1 MKEAIAI
8 YKRALGFYSDE
19 FIGYVG
25 IPKEEIIESND
36 DDNITISSSAISI
49 VESVLKEKI
58 KGYEG
63 YYRFSLV
70 DKSKVIK
77 KLQKKQ
83 YEIAKQLSSIVD

>member
-1 MKEAIAI
+1 MKEAIAV

-25 IPKEEIIESND
+25 IPKEKIIENND
-36 DDNITISSSAISI
+36 DDITISSSAISI

-58 KGYEG
+58 KGNKG

>member
-1 MKEAIAI
+1 MKEAIAVHE
-8 YKRALGFYSDE
+8 RALGLCADE

-25 IPKEEIIESND
+25 IPKEEIIGNND
-36 DDNITISSSAISI
+36 GEITISSSAISI
-49 VESVLKEKI
+49 AESVLKENI

-63 YYRFSLV
+63 YYRFSLL
-70 DKSKVIK
+70 DKSKIIK

>member
-1 MKEAIAI
+1 MKEAIAV
-8 YKRALGFYSDE
+8 YKRALDFYSDE

-25 IPKEEIIESND
+25 IPKEEIIECND
-36 DDNITISSSAISI
+36 DDITISSSAISI

-58 KGYEG
+58 KGNEG
-63 YYRFSLV
+63 YYRFSLL
-70 DKSKVIK
+70 DKSKIIK

>member
-1 MKEAIAI
+1 MKEAIAV

-25 IPKEEIIESND
+25 IPKEEIIRNND
-36 DDNITISSSAISI
+36 GEITISSSAISI
-49 VESVLKEKI
+49 VETVLKEKI
-58 KGYEG
+58 KGNEG

-70 DKSKVIK
+70 NKSEVVK

-83 YEIAKQLSSIVD
+83 YEIAKQLPSIVD

>member
-1 MKEAIAI
+1 MKEAIAV

-19 FIGYVG
+19 FIGYIG
-25 IPKEEIIESND
+25 ISKEEIIENND
-36 DDNITISSSAISI
+36 DEITISSFAISI

-58 KGYEG
+58 KGNEG

-70 DKSKVIK
+70 NKSEAIK

>member
-1 MKEAIAI
+1 MKQAIAV
-8 YKRALGFYSDE
+8 YTRALGFYADE
-19 FIGYVG
+19 LIGYVG
-25 IPKEEIIESND
+25 IPKEEIIGNND
-36 DDNITISSSAISI
+36 CEVTISSSAISI

-63 YYRFSLV
+63 YYRFSLL
-70 DKSKVIK
+70 DKSKIIK

>member
-1 MKEAIAI
+1 MKEAIAV

-49 VESVLKEKI
+49 IEFVLKKKI
-58 KGYEG
+58 KGNEG
-63 YYRFSLV
+63 YYCFSLV
-70 DKSKVIK
+70 NKSKVIK
-77 KLQKKQ
+77 ELQKKQ

>member
-1 MKEAIAI
+1 MKQVIAV
-8 YKRALGFYSDE
+8 YERALGLYADE

-25 IPKEEIIESND
+25 IPKEEIIGN
-36 DDNITISSSAISI
+36 NNGKVTISSSAISI
-49 VESVLKEKI
+49 VETVLKEKI
-58 KGYEG
+58 KGNEG

-70 DKSKVIK
+70 NKSKVVK

>member
-1 MKEAIAI
+1 MKQAIAV
-8 YKRALGFYSDE
+8 YTRALGFYADE
-19 FIGYVG
+19 LIGYVG
-25 IPKEEIIESND
+25 IPKEEIIGNND
-36 DDNITISSSAISI
+36 GEVTISSSAISI
-49 VESVLKEKI
+49 VESVLKKKI
-58 KGYEG
+58 KENEG

>member
-1 MKEAIAI
+1 MKQVIAV
-8 YKRALGFYSDE
+8 YTRALGFYADK

-25 IPKEEIIESND
+25 IPKEEIIEKNED
-36 DDNITISSSAISI
+36 EITISSSAISI
-49 VESVLKEKI
+49 VETVLKEKI
-58 KGYEG
+58 KGNEG

-70 DKSKVIK
+70 NKSQVIK

>member
-1 MKEAIAI
+1 MKEAIAV

-19 FIGYVG
+19 LVGYVG
-25 IPKEEIIESND
+25 IPKEEIIGNNNGEV
-36 DDNITISSSAISI
+36 TISSSAISI
-49 VESVLKEKI
+49 VETVLKEKI
-58 KGYEG
+58 KGNEG

-70 DKSKVIK
+70 NKSKIIK

>member
-1 MKEAIAI
+1 MKEAIAV

-25 IPKEEIIESND
+25 IPKEEIIENND
-36 DDNITISSSAISI
+36 GEVTISSSAISI

-58 KGYEG
+58 KGNEG
-63 YYRFSLV
+63 YYRFYLV
-70 DKSKVIK
+70 NKSKVIK
-77 KLQKKQ
+77 ELQKKQ

>member
-1 MKEAIAI
+1 MKEAIAV

-36 DDNITISSSAISI
+36 DDITISSSAISI

-58 KGYEG
+58 KEYEG
-63 YYRFSLV
+63 YYRFSLL
-70 DKSKVIK
+70 DKSKIIK
-77 KLQKKQ
+77 KLQKEQ

>member
-1 MKEAIAI
+1 MKKVIAV
-8 YKRALGFYSDE
+8 YTRALGFYADE

-63 YYRFSLV
+63 YYRFSLL
-70 DKSKVIK
+70 DKSKIIK

-83 YEIAKQLSSIVD
+83 YKIAKQLSSIVD

>member
-1 MKEAIAI
+1 MKEAIAV
-8 YKRALGFYSDE
+8 YKRTLGFYSDE

-36 DDNITISSSAISI
+36 DDDITISSSAISI

-58 KGYEG
+58 KEYEG
-63 YYRFSLV
+63 YYRFSLLN
-70 DKSKVIK
+70 KSKIIK
-77 KLQKKQ
+77 KLQKEQ

>member
-1 MKEAIAI
+1 MKEAIVV

-25 IPKEEIIESND
+25 IPKEEIIENND
-36 DDNITISSSAISI
+36 DEITISSSAISI

-58 KGYEG
+58 KGNEG

-70 DKSKVIK
+70 NKSKVIK
-77 KLQKKQ
+77 ELQKKQ

>member
-1 MKEAIAI
+1 MKQVIAV
-8 YKRALGFYSDE
+8 YERALGLYADE

-25 IPKEEIIESND
+25 IPKEEIIGNND
-36 DDNITISSSAISI
+36 DETTISSSAISI
-49 VESVLKEKI
+49 IESVLKRKN
-58 KGYEG
+58 KGNEE

-70 DKSKVIK
+70 NKSKVIK

>member
-1 MKEAIAI
+1 MKQAIAV
-8 YKRALGFYSDE
+8 YTRALGFYSDE

-25 IPKEEIIESND
+25 IPKEEIIVNND
-36 DDNITISSSAISI
+36 GEIIISSSAISI
-49 VESVLKEKI
+49 VESVLKRKI
-58 KGYEG
+58 KGNER

-70 DKSKVIK
+70 NKSEVIK

>member
-1 MKEAIAI
+1 MKEVIAV
-8 YKRALGFYSDE
+8 YERALGFYADE

-25 IPKEEIIESND
+25 IPKEEIIENNND
-36 DDNITISSSAISI
+36 EITISSSAISI
-49 VESVLKEKI
+49 VESVLKKKI

-70 DKSKVIK
+70 NKSKIIK